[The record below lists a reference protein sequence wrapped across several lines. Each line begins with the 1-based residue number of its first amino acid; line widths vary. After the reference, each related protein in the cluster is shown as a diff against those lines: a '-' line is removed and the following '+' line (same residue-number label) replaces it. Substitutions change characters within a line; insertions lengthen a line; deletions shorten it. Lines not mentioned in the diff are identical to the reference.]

1 MCICK
6 LILKLSKARNF
17 PVQIT
22 HFFQKGAIFLLKSKK
37 GVFERLSNAGFRI
50 GRKSESRKISSRD
63 SILGSCPVIDAD
75 FVEVGKDS
83 PPNPGFSSEP
93 NSESIDSELLE
104 KLREYLKTRSQE
116 EISEIF
122 EEIRKILENRASKD
136 EYKGEFN
143 NSRGRRT
150 HYNEEVNIRE
160 NLKSAF
166 RFCSETASLGMERI
180 INISKAA
187 SSTASSITSGGKESI
202 KVSSKMLND
211 KWNDLS
217 PRDRKIIS
225 EVIIA
230 LIEIGLL
237 RSSSKGKRAAFAI
250 LSSISRRQTPGKNDL
265 EEFVE
270 GARGLFKRRR

>member
-75 FVEVGKDS
+75 FVEVGKDF

-104 KLREYLKTRSQE
+104 KLREYLKKRSQE

-122 EEIRKILENRASKD
+122 EEIHRILESRASKS
-136 EYKGEFN
+136 EFN
-143 NSRGRRT
+143 NIRGKET
-150 HYNEEVNIRE
+150 PYNEKVKIRE
-160 NLKSAF
+160 TLKSVY
-166 RFCSETASLGMERI
+166 RICSETASFGKRRI
-180 INISKAA
+180 INISKVA
-187 SSTASSITSGGKESI
+187 SSKASSIASGGKESI
-202 KVSSKMLND
+202 KVSSKILND
-211 KWNDLS
+211 KWSNLS
-217 PRDRKIIS
+217 PGDRKIIS
-225 EVIIA
+225 ELIITV
-230 LIEIGLL
+230 IEIGLL
-237 RSSSKGKRAAFAI
+237 KNSTRGKQATFAI
-250 LSSISRRQTPGKNDL
+250 LSSISRRQTPGKKDL

-270 GARGLFKRRR
+270 GLQKLFKRGR

>member
-1 MCICK
+1 
-6 LILKLSKARNF
+6 
-17 PVQIT
+17 
-22 HFFQKGAIFLLKSKK
+22 LLKSKK
-37 GVFERLSNAGFRI
+37 GVFHRLSDAAFRI
-50 GRKSESRKISSRD
+50 KRSEFRKLSHES
-63 SILGSCPVIDAD
+63 LFGSCPVIDAD
-75 FVEVGKDS
+75 FVEINEDF
-83 PPNPGFSSEP
+83 PPGSSHKSKSESIP
-93 NSESIDSELLE
+93 NSESIDPDLLE

-122 EEIRKILENRASKD
+122 EEIRKILENRASKG
-136 EYKGEFN
+136 ENKGEFN

-160 NLKSAF
+160 NLKSAL

-180 INISKAA
+180 INISKVA

-202 KVSSKMLND
+202 KISSKMLTD

-237 RSSSKGKRAAFAI
+237 KSSSKGKRAAFAI

-270 GARGLFKRRR
+270 GTRGLFKRRR